1 MARKGSRDEI
11 KRLAAQ
17 ERAAGR
23 AAKITGSGLQSLNLE
38 TTKANDSLKSG
49 SKTRGAKISGSSSS
63 FSVKP
68 PKLRNI
74 LENRANRV
82 KQFQDKSA
90 EKIAEFM
97 QADFQTQV
105 ELYNKQAAAANRAMY
120 RMKQKEQDTEA
131 FFESSEVAE
140 LLTEKGNFYKFGKRI
155 LAKYE
160 KADETAKQR
169 AQDLLL
175 KDYAKLVT
183 ATEGMGSA
191 EYERRVKEKED
202 IEKIFHQGEL
212 DWKDYRAVKNIDK
225 KVSYA
230 DYYAVIQYAE
240 EVGYIDSLA
249 KEDQPD
255 LKKKDYLKFLKEVNA
270 WEREEFGE
278 AQQNFKSI
286 EDLKRLEAQQYLDRP
301 VYMGKK
307 YEDPKRAEYMRKRG
321 SRKLGL

>member
-1 MARKGSRDEI
+1 MARKGSRDAIRKLANTSKMKGSAQKPGGPKIREI
-11 KRLAAQ
+11 
-17 ERAAGR
+17 
-23 AAKITGSGLQSLNLE
+23 
-38 TTKANDSLKSG
+38 LK
-49 SKTRGAKISGSSSS
+49 
-63 FSVKP
+63 
-68 PKLRNI
+68 
-74 LENRANRV
+74 NREERV
-82 KQFQDKSA
+82 KQFQQKSA
-90 EKIAEFM
+90 ENIADFM
-97 QADFQTQV
+97 QADFQSQI
-105 ELYNKQAAAANRAMY
+105 EMYNKKAAAANRAMY
-120 RMKQKEQDTEA
+120 RMRGKGQDTEA
-131 FFESSEVAE
+131 FFETSEVEE
-140 LLTEKGNFYKFGKRI
+140 LLTGQGNFLKFGKRI
-155 LAKYE
+155 LSKYE
-160 KADETAKQR
+160 NADETAKQR

-183 ATEGMGSA
+183 ATEGMGSK
-191 EYERRVKEKED
+191 EYKRRVKEKQEIAATLHED
-202 IEKIFHQGEL
+202 DL

>member
-1 MARKGSRDEI
+1 MARKSRDEI
-11 KRLAAQ
+11 KRLAAG

-23 AAKITGSGLQSLNLE
+23 AAKIAGPDFKTLKNE
-38 TTKANDSLKSG
+38 TKSSPVPRKSG
-49 SKTRGAKISGSSSS
+49 SKTKKAPSTDIGGAN
-63 FSVKP
+63 VV
-68 PKLRNI
+68 PKLRDI
-74 LENRANRV
+74 LSTRELRV
-82 KQFQDKSA
+82 KQYQQKSEESISEFRQQDFAKQI
-90 EKIAEFM
+90 EM
-97 QADFQTQV
+97 
-105 ELYNKQAAAANRAMY
+105 YNQKAAAANRAMY
-120 RMKQKEQDTEA
+120 RMRAKDQSTEA
-131 FFESSEVAE
+131 FFEQSEVEE
-140 LLTEKGNFYKFGKRI
+140 LLTEKGNFRKFGKRI
-155 LAKYE
+155 MQKYE
-160 KADETAKQR
+160 NADENAKRR

-183 ATEGMGSA
+183 ATEGMGSE
-191 EYERRVKEKED
+191 EYERRVKEKQQ
-202 IEKIFHQGEL
+202 IEETLHQGEL

-278 AQQNFKSI
+278 TQQNFRTI

-301 VYMGKK
+301 VLMGKK
-307 YEDPKRAEYMRKRG
+307 YEDPKRAEIMRKRG

>member
-1 MARKGSRDEI
+1 MARKGSRDAIKKLANTGKPKGSTQKPGGPKIREI
-11 KRLAAQ
+11 
-17 ERAAGR
+17 
-23 AAKITGSGLQSLNLE
+23 
-38 TTKANDSLKSG
+38 LK
-49 SKTRGAKISGSSSS
+49 
-63 FSVKP
+63 
-68 PKLRNI
+68 
-74 LENRANRV
+74 NREERV
-82 KQFQDKSA
+82 KQFQQKSA
-90 EKIAEFM
+90 EKIADFM
-97 QADFQTQV
+97 QADFQSQI
-105 ELYNKQAAAANRAMY
+105 EMYNKKAAAANRAMY
-120 RMKQKEQDTEA
+120 RMRGKGQDTEA
-131 FFESSEVAE
+131 FFETSEVEE
-140 LLTEKGNFYKFGKRI
+140 LLAGKGNFLKFGKRI

-160 KADETAKQR
+160 NADETAKQR

-183 ATEGMGSA
+183 ATEGMGSK
-191 EYERRVKEKED
+191 EYERRVKEKQEIAATLHED
-202 IEKIFHQGEL
+202 DL

-278 AQQNFKSI
+278 VQQSFKSI

>member
-1 MARKGSRDEI
+1 MARKGSRDAI
-11 KRLAAQ
+11 TKLANASK
-17 ERAAGR
+17 
-23 AAKITGSGLQSLNLE
+23 AK
-38 TTKANDSLKSG
+38 
-49 SKTRGAKISGSSSS
+49 GSSP
-63 FSVKP
+63 KP
-68 PKLRNI
+68 GGPKIREI
-74 LENRANRV
+74 LKNREERV
-82 KQFQDKSA
+82 KQFQQKSA
-90 EKIAEFM
+90 ENIADFM
-97 QADFQTQV
+97 QADFQSQI
-105 ELYNKQAAAANRAMY
+105 EMYNKKAAAANRAMY
-120 RMKQKEQDTEA
+120 RMRGKGQDTEA
-131 FFESSEVAE
+131 FFETSEVEE
-140 LLTEKGNFYKFGKRI
+140 LLTGKGNFLKFGKRI

-160 KADETAKQR
+160 NADETAKQR

-183 ATEGMGSA
+183 ATEGMGSE
-191 EYERRVKEKED
+191 EYERRVKEKQEIAATLHEED
-202 IEKIFHQGEL
+202 L

-278 AQQNFKSI
+278 AQQSFKSI